1 MMERRSALVA
11 LSAMA
16 NGARLDL
23 LRLLLRQGPGGM
35 AAGDIGRALG
45 HSASRLSFHLAALE
59 QAGLI
64 QSRRD
69 SRNMIY
75 SANPSGLGGI
85 MSFLLKDCFLDHPDV
100 LACCRATTQST
111 VHLEKDGADIIR
123 ASRAS

>member
-1 MMERRSALVA
+1 MERRSALAA

-16 NGARLDL
+16 NDARLDL
-23 LRLLLRQGPGGM
+23 LRLLLRHGPDGM

-85 MSFLLKDCFLDHPDV
+85 LSFLLKDCCLDHPDV
-100 LACCRATTQST
+100 MACCRASSQSAGHSETDT
-111 VHLEKDGADIIR
+111 VDLIM

>member
-1 MMERRSALVA
+1 MERRSALAA

-16 NGARLDL
+16 NEARLDL

-85 MSFLLKDCFLDHPDV
+85 MSFLLNDCFLDHPDV
-100 LACCRATTQST
+100 LACCRASAQST
-111 VHLEKDGADIIR
+111 GHPDKDAADLIR